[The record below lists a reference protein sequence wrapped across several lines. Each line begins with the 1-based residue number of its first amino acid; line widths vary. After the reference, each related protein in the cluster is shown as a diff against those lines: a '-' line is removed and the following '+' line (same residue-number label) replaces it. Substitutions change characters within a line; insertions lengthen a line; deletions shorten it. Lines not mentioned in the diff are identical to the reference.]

1 MHQSARLIPAL
12 VAGVLLLSA
21 CEEPKPAPKP
31 EPKPAPVVVK
41 TPASQEQL
49 AAVDRFRNGTS
60 DLLNELATCSNELL
74 AQGSQFLAQTDQAAL
89 DALKAQWQACFNQ
102 YQASTV
108 LLAVSPEQH
117 GILAEARSRLGNPLT
132 MPGFIDSVEEYP
144 YSGIVNDAS
153 LPLDTDT
160 LRQQH
165 GITDEAEVSIG
176 FDVVAFLL
184 WGEHRQKPELA
195 PRPVTDYEI
204 ASNWDDSTTELPIEE
219 HPNNR
224 RRRLLALTLEL
235 LAADCQALLG
245 SWQSG
250 ALPDSQEAF
259 TEWRQNQLQALAQ
272 GLSQQ
277 PENQVLRDHLINW
290 IRNQVVPGVELGE
303 LKEDAKTEAL
313 VQLLSEAQQTEARQT
328 PATTGPG

>member
-12 VAGVLLLSA
+12 MVGALLLGG
-21 CEEPKPAPKP
+21 CEEPKPEPMP
-31 EPKPAPVVVK
+31 EPKPAPVMVK

-49 AAVDRFRNGTS
+49 TAVESFRKGTS
-60 DLLNELATCSNELL
+60 DLLNELATCSTELL
-74 AQGSQFLAQTDQAAL
+74 AKGNQFLEQTDQAML
-89 DALKAQWQACFNQ
+89 DALKAQWHTCFNQ

-108 LLAVSPEQH
+108 LLAASPEQH
-117 GILAEARSRLGNPLT
+117 AILAEARSRLGNPLT

-153 LPLDTDT
+153 LPLDAET

-176 FDVVAFLL
+176 FDVVGFLL
-184 WGEHRQKPELA
+184 WGEQRQKPELP
-195 PRPVTDYEI
+195 PRAVTDYEI
-204 ASNWDDSTTELPIEE
+204 AANWDDSATELPIEE

-224 RRRLLALTLEL
+224 RRRLLALTLEI

-259 TEWRQNQLQALAQ
+259 TEWRQNQLQALVD

-277 PENQVLRDHLINW
+277 PENPVLREHLINW
-290 IRNQVVPGVELGE
+290 IRNQVIPGVELGE
-303 LKEDAKTEAL
+303 LKEDAKPEEL
-313 VQLLSEAQQTEARQT
+313 QQLLSGAAPVQT